1 MSLGAFLPPKE
12 RDLADRRERERYLG
26 KKLTG
31 STDEEHLCWTN
42 EEEAT
47 AMVSMECG
55 TGVAEGAISWAWQKA
70 GTLRG
75 RKPIRPAA

>member
-31 STDEEHLCWTN
+31 STDEAHLCCTN

-47 AMVSMECG
+47 AMVSMEEC
-55 TGVAEGAISWAWQKA
+55 GVAEGARSWAWQKA